1 MDVLTQ
7 STEHIHIITPKGD
20 VYIVV
25 VIAKGNFIGC
35 PILVNAVGIDQE
47 VGRSAVL
54 PPLKRVSA
62 RLSVRRAGIN
72 FVGAMS

>member
-20 VYIVV
+20 VYNVV